1 MFQSIT
7 ERKQTDKN
15 IFLPCFSYLPINKMK
30 TFLLL
35 TALCLCTLNSQAQA
49 IYKTI
54 DSYKLEG
61 KRELK
66 IQLPR
71 NYDPEEKRTYPLI
84 IVLDGDYLF
93 EPVAGNVDYQAYWE
107 DIPNCIVVGIKHG
120 NTRGDDF
127 FYDDETYFP
136 AHDGASFYEFMAAEL
151 IPYIESNYK
160 ASEFR
165 IIFGHDLSA
174 NYINYY
180 LFKDEPIFRAY
191 VALSPDFAPEMK
203 NRLQQR
209 LAIVKNETFY
219 YLATADNDVE
229 ALRAS
234 ILDLNTRIKTEP
246 NEKLHYK
253 FDDFEDATH
262 YSLVGRGISKALNQ
276 IFALYKPINL
286 KEYNEKV
293 LTYEG
298 SPYDYLIKKYEDIEY
313 FYGFEKKLIENDIRA
328 IAAASNK
335 KEDLNSL
342 DNLCKLIKKQFP
354 ESMLSAYYLGMYYEK
369 TGNLKRA
376 LQRYKSGLL
385 LTPSQYI
392 DKEIMLEKM
401 YDIQEELKN

>member
-1 MFQSIT
+1 MKKYYSLIICCLIALQS
-7 ERKQTDKN
+7 E
-15 IFLPCFSYLPINKMK
+15 
-30 TFLLL
+30 
-35 TALCLCTLNSQAQA
+35 AQA

-61 KRELK
+61 KRDLK

-71 NYDPEEKRTYPLI
+71 NYNPEEKRTYPLI

-93 EPVAGNVDYQAYWE
+93 EPVAGNIDYQAYWE
-107 DIPNCIVVGIKHG
+107 DIPDCIVVGIKQG
-120 NTRGDDF
+120 KTRENDF
-127 FYDDETYFP
+127 FYDNESFFP

-151 IPYIESNYK
+151 IPYIEDNYK
-160 ASEFR
+160 ASNYR

-174 NYINYY
+174 NFLNYY
-180 LFKDEPIFRAY
+180 LFKDEPLFRAY
-191 VALSPDFAPEMK
+191 ISLSPDLAPEMK

-209 LAIVKNETFY
+209 LSILNQDTFY
-219 YLATADNDVE
+219 YMATANNDVNN
-229 ALRAS
+229 LRTS
-234 ILDLNTRIKTEP
+234 ILEMDALIKAIQ

-253 FDDFEDATH
+253 FDDFDDANH
-262 YSLVGRGISKALNQ
+262 YSLVGRGIPKALNE

-286 KEYNEKV
+286 DEYNEKI

-328 IAAASNK
+328 IAAACNK
-335 KEDLNSL
+335 KDDLESL
-342 DNLCKLIKKQFP
+342 DKLSSLIKKEFP
-354 ESMLSAYYLGMYYEK
+354 DSMLSAYYLGMYYEK
-369 TGNLKRA
+369 AGNLKRA

-392 DKEIMLEKM
+392 DKEMMLEKM
-401 YDIQEELKN
+401 YEIQDKMKE